1 MVHFHHGL
9 LGYAPLQM
17 ERARDQDTP
26 LHENVRW
33 LSSAL
38 GRVIEHFEGKAVF
51 EAVEDLRV
59 RCRARRREEEQ
70 SSSLDELL
78 QHVDTLPLEVAAPVA
93 RAFTL
98 FFLLINT
105 AEQVHRVRRRRAHE
119 LDPTNSAQPGSLD
132 WCFGQLKSQGLS
144 ADEVAKAV
152 RNLDVRPVL
161 TAHPTEATRRTI
173 LSQQERIADSLL
185 ARDQLGAG
193 ARAELDQKLEA
204 EIELLWLTSELR
216 RDRPKVMDEVS
227 TVQWYLED
235 RLITA
240 YARISER
247 LERVFEKHF
256 DTRLGPVRPLSVG
269 SWVGG
274 DRDGNPFVTPEI
286 TMATSRHNSHGVI
299 KEYADWAKQLFKRL
313 SLSAAISPM
322 PEALRDSLRADAER
336 LPRVF
341 ETHGRLENDEPIR
354 LKLQYIRARL
364 EQNCEQL
371 SARHFE
377 RGGRF
382 PAVYAGAE
390 ELEADLLLV
399 QDALIAAKANF
410 SNRELLQPFLSR
422 VRIHG
427 FAGYAL
433 DIRDD
438 SDVHTDALSDIAKE
452 VGIDLLDRA
461 QMHKELLGR
470 RPFLSPH
477 TEVSASTAKVLKVFG
492 TMATIQKE
500 ISKKAAQTYIISM
513 ARGTDDLLR
522 VLLLGKEAGLV
533 DLAGDAPES
542 SIDVVPLFETGDDL
556 NNASGVMTELFVD
569 PVYMKQLAAR
579 GMHQEIML
587 GYSDSAKDAGL
598 LPASWALYRAQEEL
612 TEVCAKAGVSL
623 TLFHGRGGTVGRGGG
638 SPVFRALAAL
648 PPKSLQGRIKITEQG
663 EVISQKFG
671 LPPIAERSLEVMLS
685 GTLMAGFRDWR
696 DEVPAERRAQ
706 YRELMDELS
715 GIAVKKF
722 RGLVYED
729 DRLFHLFTKATPVK
743 ELAHVHF
750 GSRPAYREKK
760 GVTMAGIR
768 AIPWVFGWTQIR
780 LMLPGWL
787 GIGHAL
793 NELMADSTKLEI
805 LKEMTQRWP
814 FFDDLIGKVEMVCAK
829 ADMQIAALY
838 VRELEGDADLFK
850 VLVAEF
856 EQTVQCVES
865 LRGRSELVEPSML
878 RTTLELRDPYL
889 DPLTLLEISLL
900 KRKRALGD
908 GEVPVELDRALGTT
922 LNGIALGLRNTG

>member
-1 MVHFHHGL
+1 
-9 LGYAPLQM
+9 M
-17 ERARDQDTP
+17 EMLRDQDAP

-38 GRVIEHFEGKAVF
+38 GRVIEHFEGKVVF

-59 RCRARRREEEQ
+59 RCRSRRREEEGAN
-70 SSSLDELL
+70 SLEELL
-78 QHVDTLPLEVAAPVA
+78 SHVDELPLEVAAPVA

-105 AEQVHRVRRRRAHE
+105 AEQVHRVRRRRAHDLE
-119 LDPTNSAQPGSLD
+119 PEQSAQPGSLD
-132 WCFGQLKSQGLS
+132 WCLGQLKSQGRS
-144 ADEVAKAV
+144 AEEVAEAI
-152 RNLDVRPVL
+152 RALDVRPVL

-185 ARDQLGAG
+185 ARDHMGHG
-193 ARAELDQKLEA
+193 ARSELNQKLEA

-247 LERVFEKHF
+247 LEKVYRKHF
-256 DTRLGPVRPLSVG
+256 DKKLGAVRPLSVG

-286 TMATSRHNSHGVI
+286 TMATSRHNSYGVL

-313 SLSAAISPM
+313 SLSASVCM
-322 PEALRDSLRADAER
+322 VPEELRSSLAEDGVR
-336 LPRVF
+336 LPAVL
-341 ETHGRLENDEPIR
+341 ESHGRLERDEPIR
-354 LKLQYIRARL
+354 LKMQYIRARL
-364 EQNCEQL
+364 EQNCEQIA
-371 SARHFE
+371 ARHFD
-377 RGGRF
+377 RGGEF
-382 PAVYAGAE
+382 SAVYANSD
-390 ELEADLLLV
+390 ELQADLLLV
-399 QDALIAAKANF
+399 EQALLSADANY
-410 SNRELLQPFLSR
+410 SNRRLLQPFLAR

-427 FAGYAL
+427 FAGYSL
-433 DIRDD
+433 DIRED
-438 SDVHTDALSDIAKE
+438 SEVHTEALSEIGKQA
-452 VGIDLLDRA
+452 GIDSLDRE
-461 QMHKELLGR
+461 QMHRELLGR

-477 TEVSASTAKVLKVFG
+477 TELSASTRKVLDVFG
-492 TMATIQKE
+492 TIATIQSE
-500 ISKKAAQTYIISM
+500 VSHRAAQTYIISM

-533 DLAGDAPES
+533 DLAASPAS
-542 SIDVVPLFETGDDL
+542 SRIDVVPLFETGDDL
-556 NNASGVMTELFVD
+556 NNAAGVMSELFVD
-569 PVYMKQLAAR
+569 PVYKKQLAAR
-579 GMHQEIML
+579 GMRQEIML

-612 TEVCAKAGVSL
+612 TEVCEKAGVSL

-638 SPVFRALAAL
+638 SPVFRALSAL
-648 PPKSLQGRIKITEQG
+648 PPKSLQGSIKITEQG

-671 LPPIAERSLEVMLS
+671 LPSIAERSLEVMLS

-706 YRELMDELS
+706 YRELMEELS
-715 GIAVKKF
+715 AIAIVKF
-722 RGLVYED
+722 RSLVYED
-729 DRLFHLFTKATPVK
+729 ERLFHLFTKATPVK

-760 GVTMAGIR
+760 GVTMSGIR

-793 NELMADSTKLEI
+793 SKLVEDESKLTI
-805 LKEMTQRWP
+805 LKEMAERWP

-829 ADMQIAALY
+829 ADMDIASLY
-838 VRELEGDADLFK
+838 VKELEGDAALFES
-850 VLVAEF
+850 LVSEF
-856 EQTVQCVES
+856 NQTVRCVEL
-865 LRGRSELVEPSML
+865 LRGRDELVEPSML
-878 RTTLELRDPYL
+878 RTTLDLRDPYL
-889 DPLTLLEISLL
+889 DPLTLLEVSLL

-908 GEVPVELDRALGTT
+908 SEIPEELNRALGTT